1 MLSIV
6 FRIETKN
13 QNSEDPYIFDYPCN
27 FDYYLVLIV
36 LYQIIWDSFW
46 VPFWSFRI
54 PFMSFWFPGG
64 SVWVNRRTCTGSS
77 SVLCTQTWGFPLIN
91 VSFLCGWSRIDQT
104 ETR

>member
-1 MLSIV
+1 MLSIL

-54 PFMSFWFPGG
+54 PF
-64 SVWVNRRTCTGSS
+64 
-77 SVLCTQTWGFPLIN
+77 
-91 VSFLCGWSRIDQT
+91 FLVGPFG
-104 ETR
+104 